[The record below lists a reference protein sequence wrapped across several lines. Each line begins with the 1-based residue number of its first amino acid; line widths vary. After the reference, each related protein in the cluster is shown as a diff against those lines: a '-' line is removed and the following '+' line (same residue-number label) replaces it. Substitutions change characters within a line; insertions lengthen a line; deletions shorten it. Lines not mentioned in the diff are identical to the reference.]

1 MEHGPRSHPGVEMR
15 VQGTHGGG
23 EWGSRAAAPMGDQ
36 ADWMSQLCP
45 QLWDVPLHHLSI
57 PGSHDTM
64 TYCLNRKSRISR
76 ASSWLL
82 HLLGRVVPFI
92 TGPVVMK
99 WSVTQTLD
107 VTQQLDAGVRYLDL
121 RIAHAPEGSTRNLC
135 FVHMMYTKA
144 LVEDTLTEIAEWLQ
158 SHPREVVILACRN
171 FEGMTCELHDYLAGC
186 IVNIFGDML
195 CPSGEVP
202 TLRQLWAR
210 EQQVIVSYEDEA
222 TVSRYDQLWPAIPYW
237 WGNAVKTDVLLRFLE
252 TMKGQGRPDG
262 LFVAGINITENLCY
276 ILLHPV
282 DSLEEMTRRS
292 LPLMT
297 EWVCAQQPG
306 QSPQCTNII
315 AGDFVDADGF
325 VSKVISLNCKLLSP

>member
-1 MEHGPRSHPGVEMR
+1 MVGHTDPGRDAAAGCGSAVPGPADRACAGGLYTEPMLRAHDVHEGA
-15 VQGTHGGG
+15 GGG
-23 EWGSRAAAPMGDQ
+23 
-36 ADWMSQLCP
+36 
-45 QLWDVPLHHLSI
+45 
-57 PGSHDTM
+57 
-64 TYCLNRKSRISR
+64 
-76 ASSWLL
+76 
-82 HLLGRVVPFI
+82 
-92 TGPVVMK
+92 
-99 WSVTQTLD
+99 
-107 VTQQLDAGVRYLDL
+107 
-121 RIAHAPEGSTRNLC
+121 
-135 FVHMMYTKA
+135 
-144 LVEDTLTEIAEWLQ
+144 DTLTEIAEWLQ

>member
-1 MEHGPRSHPGVEMR
+1 M
-15 VQGTHGGG
+15 
-23 EWGSRAAAPMGDQ
+23 
-36 ADWMSQLCP
+36 
-45 QLWDVPLHHLSI
+45 
-57 PGSHDTM
+57 
-64 TYCLNRKSRISR
+64 
-76 ASSWLL
+76 
-82 HLLGRVVPFI
+82 
-92 TGPVVMK
+92 
-99 WSVTQTLD
+99 
-107 VTQQLDAGVRYLDL
+107 TQQLDAGVRYLDL